1 MKRLLLL
8 TGLWLL
14 GIALPVFPAWPRCEV
29 NKNFFVEANGEWLD
43 NHVFTYCVL
52 PGEEVKL
59 RVFVPEQVLV
69 ATVQDLKAKAFY
81 RTPPGQDSS
90 SRWKMRELSWKA
102 PLTPGLYP
110 LTDKELLE
118 AEVKS
123 DPQHR
128 VNLIVLLPSDSLQD
142 GWLEDFYIG
151 DYPQSKHGYEVPRGF
166 IPVTRENKDTYI
178 SEHFKLGDFLC
189 KTSRSLPS
197 FEALD
202 MRLVQKLEILI
213 QKLSSEGY
221 PCTGLRILSG
231 FRTPAYNRSRR
242 AARESQHMY
251 GGASDIVVDE
261 DGDGR
266 MDNLDGDRKVTRKDA
281 DLLAKKALAL
291 NDVGIFVGGYAS
303 YSGRR
308 LRGPFV
314 HVDIR
319 GQSVT
324 WRGGGRR
331 HYHRHRHHPRARTA
345 VHRKHKR

>member
-1 MKRLLLL
+1 MPLSTIVAGKRIAILAEDLYEDLE
-8 TGLWLL
+8 LW
-14 GIALPVFPAWPRCEV
+14 
-29 NKNFFVEANGEWLD
+29 
-43 NHVFTYCVL
+43 
-52 PGEEVKL
+52 
-59 RVFVPEQVLV
+59 
-69 ATVQDLKAKAFY
+69 
-81 RTPPGQDSS
+81 
-90 SRWKMRELSWKA
+90 
-102 PLTPGLYP
+102 YP
-110 LTDKELLE
+110 LLRFREAG
-118 AEVKS
+118 AEVVVVG
-123 DPQHR
+123 PGPARTHT
-128 VNLIVLLPSDSLQD
+128 
-142 GWLEDFYIG
+142 
-151 DYPQSKHGYEVPRGF
+151 SKHGYEVPRGF

-189 KTSRSLPS
+189 KTTRSLPS

-231 FRTPAYNRSRR
+231 FRTPAYNRSRN

-261 DGDGR
+261 NGDGR
-266 MDNLDGDRKVTRKDA
+266 MDDLDGDRKVTRKDA

-331 HYHRHRHHPRARTA
+331 HYHRHRHHPRAKAA
-345 VHRKHKR
+345 VHRKPKR

>member
-1 MKRLLLL
+1 MKRITFVAGLLVLA
-8 TGLWLL
+8 WVSL
-14 GIALPVFPAWPRCEV
+14 GYSAWPKCEV

-43 NHVFTYCVL
+43 SHVFTYTVL
-52 PGEEVKL
+52 PGESVNL
-59 RVFVPEQVLV
+59 RVYVPEEVIE
-69 ATVQDLKAKAFY
+69 ATVKDLKVHAYY
-81 RTPPGQDSS
+81 RTPPGQDST
-90 SRWKMRELSWKA
+90 SRWKMREFTWKA
-102 PLTPGLYP
+102 PLAPGLYP
-110 LTDKELLE
+110 LTDKELLG
-118 AEVKS
+118 ADVKS

-128 VNLIVLLPSDSLQD
+128 VNLIVLVLSDSLQD

-151 DYPQSKHGYEVPRGF
+151 NYPQSKHGYEVPRGF
-166 IPVTRENKDTYI
+166 IEVTKENKETYI

-189 KTSRSLPS
+189 KTSKSLPT

-221 PCTGLRILSG
+221 ACTGLRIFSG
-231 FRTPAYNRSRR
+231 FRTPTYNRSRR

-266 MDNLDGDRKVTRKDA
+266 MDDLDRDGKVTRKDA
-281 DLLAKKALAL
+281 DLLAKEALAL

-303 YSGRR
+303 YGGRR
-308 LRGPFV
+308 NRGAFV

-324 WRGGGRR
+324 WKGGGRR
-331 HYHRHRHHPRARTA
+331 HYHRHPHHVRRASAHRRHRR
-345 VHRKHKR
+345 R